1 MPSARFFMPD
11 RKQLEFF
18 LLRYV
23 PSALKEEFVNIG
35 LVLFESN
42 PQGEGFADLRFVRDW
57 KQVWCLD
64 PQADI
69 ELLEAFQREIRG
81 QLSSKQDRSLMI
93 HRMQD
98 LFSNT
103 IQLSP
108 VKACEAADPAE
119 EIDVLARF
127 YLERPKLE
135 RPRVLSGREYILSQ
149 MQSEFE
155 RVGIWTSLMHGI
167 PVSPYTKPGDTFKF
181 DFGYRIGNSLKLF
194 HAVSLKRSVDSAVML
209 ASRYPAIAPK
219 MAKKLEAEPLL
230 TAVIDDMDRTQEQN
244 RFALEMMEEARITLA
259 PLTEMPAIAET
270 AKRDL
275 IG

>member
-1 MPSARFFMPD
+1 MPD

-42 PQGEGFADLRFVRDW
+42 PEGEGFADLRFVRDW

-69 ELLEAFQREIRG
+69 EVLEALQREMRG
-81 QLSSKQDRSLMI
+81 QLNSKPERSLLI

-119 EIDVLARF
+119 EIDELARF

-135 RPRVLSGREYILSQ
+135 RPRVLSGREYIVSQ

-155 RVGIWTSLMHGI
+155 RVGVWELLMQGI
-167 PVSPYTKPGDTFKF
+167 SVSPYTKPGDTFKF

-209 ASRYPAIAPK
+209 ASRYPAIAHK
-219 MAKKLEAEPLL
+219 MAELAKVQPSL

-244 RFALEMMEEARITLA
+244 DFALEMMKDAKITLA
-259 PLTEMPAIAET
+259 PLTEMPAIAEI
-270 AKRDL
+270 ARRDL
-275 IG
+275 IR